1 MARLTAELAD
11 AQYGLDQTVVRAQ
24 TEGFVTQVAL
34 RRCVPPWFS
43 LITNKADQNL
53 GAAFQQN
60 SLQRVEAG
68 DEAEVAFDAVPG
80 RVFKGSPSPQIR
92 FSQAELIDFGA
103 RTEGG
108 RALALIDIKDDMSG
122 YQIRSGGRAG
132 GYLYGAL
139 EAYLF
144 APQDP
149 AADAQLGEL
158 RLLGGH

>member
-1 MARLTAELAD
+1 MRAQSELLVVLVAPPSIELNQTSYLGGARAARLSIQHDGVNTAVARLTAELAD

-60 SLQRVEAG
+60 SLRVKAG

-92 FSQAELIDFGA
+92 FSAE
-103 RTEGG
+103 R
-108 RALALIDIKDDMSG
+108 
-122 YQIRSGGRAG
+122 
-132 GYLYGAL
+132 
-139 EAYLF
+139 
-144 APQDP
+144 
-149 AADAQLGEL
+149 
-158 RLLGGH
+158 

>member
-1 MARLTAELAD
+1 MWRANAGAERAARRLGCPAFNRTQPDIVSRRSARARLSIQHDGVNTAVARLTAELAD
-11 AQYGLDQTVVRAQ
+11 VQYGLDQTVVRAQ

-60 SLQRVEAG
+60 SLQRVKAG

-92 FSQAELIDFGA
+92 FSQAE
-103 RTEGG
+103 R
-108 RALALIDIKDDMSG
+108 
-122 YQIRSGGRAG
+122 
-132 GYLYGAL
+132 
-139 EAYLF
+139 
-144 APQDP
+144 
-149 AADAQLGEL
+149 
-158 RLLGGH
+158 

>member
-1 MARLTAELAD
+1 MRAQSELLVVLVAPPSIELNQTSYLGGARAARLSIQHDGVNTAVARLTAELAD
-11 AQYGLDQTVVRAQ
+11 VQYGLDQTVVRAQ

-60 SLQRVEAG
+60 SLQRVKAG

-92 FSQAELIDFGA
+92 FSQAE
-103 RTEGG
+103 R
-108 RALALIDIKDDMSG
+108 
-122 YQIRSGGRAG
+122 
-132 GYLYGAL
+132 
-139 EAYLF
+139 
-144 APQDP
+144 
-149 AADAQLGEL
+149 
-158 RLLGGH
+158 

>member
-1 MARLTAELAD
+1 MRAQLLVVLVAPPSIELNQTSYLGGARAARLSIQHDGVNTAVARLTAELAD

-60 SLQRVEAG
+60 SLQRVKAG

-92 FSQAELIDFGA
+92 FSQAE
-103 RTEGG
+103 R
-108 RALALIDIKDDMSG
+108 
-122 YQIRSGGRAG
+122 
-132 GYLYGAL
+132 
-139 EAYLF
+139 
-144 APQDP
+144 
-149 AADAQLGEL
+149 
-158 RLLGGH
+158 

>member
-1 MARLTAELAD
+1 MRAQSELIVVLVAPPSIELNQTSYLGGARAARLSIQHDGVNTAVARLTAELAD

-34 RRCVPPWFS
+34 RRWVPPWFS

-60 SLQRVEAG
+60 SLQRVKAG

-92 FSQAELIDFGA
+92 FSQAE
-103 RTEGG
+103 R
-108 RALALIDIKDDMSG
+108 
-122 YQIRSGGRAG
+122 
-132 GYLYGAL
+132 
-139 EAYLF
+139 
-144 APQDP
+144 
-149 AADAQLGEL
+149 
-158 RLLGGH
+158 

>member
-60 SLQRVEAG
+60 SLQRVKAG

-92 FSQAELIDFGA
+92 FSQAE
-103 RTEGG
+103 R
-108 RALALIDIKDDMSG
+108 
-122 YQIRSGGRAG
+122 
-132 GYLYGAL
+132 
-139 EAYLF
+139 
-144 APQDP
+144 
-149 AADAQLGEL
+149 
-158 RLLGGH
+158 

>member
-1 MARLTAELAD
+1 MRAQSELLVVLVAPPSIELNQTSYLGGARAARLSIQHDGVNTAVARLTAELAD

-60 SLQRVEAG
+60 SLQRVKAG

-92 FSQAELIDFGA
+92 FSQAE
-103 RTEGG
+103 R
-108 RALALIDIKDDMSG
+108 
-122 YQIRSGGRAG
+122 
-132 GYLYGAL
+132 
-139 EAYLF
+139 
-144 APQDP
+144 
-149 AADAQLGEL
+149 
-158 RLLGGH
+158 

>member
-1 MARLTAELAD
+1 MRAQSELLVVLVAPPSIELNQTSYLGGARAARLSIQHDGVNTAVARLTAELAD

-53 GAAFQQN
+53 GAAFQQK
-60 SLQRVEAG
+60 SLQRVKAG

-92 FSQAELIDFGA
+92 FSQAE
-103 RTEGG
+103 R
-108 RALALIDIKDDMSG
+108 
-122 YQIRSGGRAG
+122 
-132 GYLYGAL
+132 
-139 EAYLF
+139 
-144 APQDP
+144 
-149 AADAQLGEL
+149 
-158 RLLGGH
+158 

>member
-1 MARLTAELAD
+1 MRAQSELLVVLVAPPSIELNQTSYLGGARAARLSIQHDGVNTAVARLTAELAD

-24 TEGFVTQVAL
+24 TEGFVTQVTL

-60 SLQRVEAG
+60 SLQRVKAG

-92 FSQAELIDFGA
+92 FSQAE
-103 RTEGG
+103 R
-108 RALALIDIKDDMSG
+108 
-122 YQIRSGGRAG
+122 
-132 GYLYGAL
+132 
-139 EAYLF
+139 
-144 APQDP
+144 
-149 AADAQLGEL
+149 
-158 RLLGGH
+158 